1 MFGCPKNCP
10 DYCET
15 SSIDTSIELSKEEQY
30 YVDLCRNI
38 RQFVALGQIEINT
51 KEHSISDNLHLVK
64 FLEICGKSFKEV
76 ILQYLT
82 DIQPFQLK
90 RDASQEYDNSVYCV
104 IDLSYSFAL
113 YLKITFTSD
122 KGIVISF
129 HENQIMNQKKYKK
142 ETSDLNY
149 MIAKTSLPAGTF
161 ASIPVKISHGLV
173 TFEFVTTCF
182 IIDTDLVRVNLEHVN
197 SIYLEYANQ
206 KISDLVGE
214 QREVFSSIKEVSF
227 TSYGEAIL
235 NNISVLVDAICFTHL
250 KQQEK
255 LELIDTLRLQ
265 MIGLVQL
272 PDSQKYIEAL
282 DERYSMKLGKAS
294 FQPRI
299 LLELETEVE

>member
-1 MFGCPKNCP
+1 
-10 DYCET
+10 
-15 SSIDTSIELSKEEQY
+15 
-30 YVDLCRNI
+30 
-38 RQFVALGQIEINT
+38 
-51 KEHSISDNLHLVK
+51 
-64 FLEICGKSFKEV
+64 
-76 ILQYLT
+76 
-82 DIQPFQLK
+82 
-90 RDASQEYDNSVYCV
+90 
-104 IDLSYSFAL
+104 
-113 YLKITFTSD
+113 
-122 KGIVISF
+122 
-129 HENQIMNQKKYKK
+129 
-142 ETSDLNY
+142 

-161 ASIPVKISHGLV
+161 ASIPVKISYGLV

-197 SIYLEYANQ
+197 SIYLEYVNQ
-206 KISDLVGE
+206 KISDLIGE
-214 QREVFSSIKEVSF
+214 QREVFSSAKEVSF